1 MTISVANIN
10 RNRQTPLVAEQA
22 ISLVDLDA
30 VDVLTPAVAVPAGA
44 TVVGGYFIV
53 DTPSDDSG
61 AHDAEVGDAADDTRY
76 SVTDINLKAA
86 GATALDV
93 TGFKYTEADDI
104 TFNVS
109 QAVGDDATV
118 FEGRLVVEYIVT
130 GRGGYNQA

>member
-1 MTISVANIN
+1 MTISVANLN

-22 ISLVDLDA
+22 ISLADLDA
-30 VDVLTPAVAVPAGA
+30 VDELTVAVAVPANA

-61 AHDAEVGDAADDTRY
+61 ANDLEVGDAGQDDRY
-76 SVTDINLKAA
+76 SAVDIDLKTA

-93 TGFKYTEADDI
+93 TGYKYPEADDI
-104 TFNVS
+104 TVNVS
-109 QAVGDDATV
+109 QAAGGDATV